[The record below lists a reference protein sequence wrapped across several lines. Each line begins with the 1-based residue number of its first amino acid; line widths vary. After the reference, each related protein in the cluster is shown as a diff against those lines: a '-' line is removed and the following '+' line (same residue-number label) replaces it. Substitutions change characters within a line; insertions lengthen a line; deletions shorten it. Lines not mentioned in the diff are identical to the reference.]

1 VQKLEADM
9 LQRLREQRE
18 ANMQVIAMNEEQR
31 LRDGSI

>member
-1 VQKLEADM
+1 M